1 MDVLNFV
8 TNYWVIL
15 VAATTIIGNWYLIRN
30 QMKLFDL
37 RLRHLE
43 NNSDKRLKHD
53 ADTETKLAVIETILG
68 HMNQNMADMKN
79 DIRRVAE
86 AQSKHA

>member
-1 MDVLNFV
+1 MDVLTFIN
-8 TNYWVIL
+8 NYWVII
-15 VAATTIIGNWYLIRN
+15 VAVTTIVGNWYLIRN

-43 NNSDKRLKHD
+43 TNSDHRNEKD
-53 ADTETKLAVIETILG
+53 AETRSKLAVIETMLSN
-68 HMNQNMADMKN
+68 MTLNMADMKN

-86 AQSKHA
+86 SQNKL